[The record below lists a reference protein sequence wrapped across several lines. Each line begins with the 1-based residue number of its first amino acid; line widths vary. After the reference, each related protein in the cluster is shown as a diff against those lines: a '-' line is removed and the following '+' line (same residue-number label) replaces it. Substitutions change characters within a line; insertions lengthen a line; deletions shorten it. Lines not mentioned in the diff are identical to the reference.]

1 MKKQKQEILSTL
13 IDDELSNN
21 KEILDNLISNEEMK
35 DTWARFHLIG
45 DCLRGNLPKKIDR
58 NFSSNLKKIIANEP
72 SLFFPNK
79 NYKLVKEPIIGFA
92 IAASVA
98 IFAVLGIQRADISPI
113 ETTASTVHMKKEI
126 VDSKLD
132 TFSFPG
138 NYVAPAN
145 VEEINEYDFLSN
157 QRLNNYLI
165 NHSQYRNDLKMNTV
179 LPYAR
184 IVNIETED

>member
-1 MKKQKQEILSTL
+1 MKKQNQEILSTL
-13 IDDELSNN
+13 IDDELTNN

-98 IFAVLGIQRADISPI
+98 IFAVLGIQQFDTTSI
-113 ETTASTVHMKKEI
+113 EPTNSIVHMQEEI
-126 VDSKLD
+126 IDPHLN
-132 TFSFPG
+132 TFSFPDE
-138 NYVAPAN
+138 YISSASID
-145 VEEINEYDFLSN
+145 ESNEHEFLSN
-157 QRLNNYLI
+157 KRLNNYLI
-165 NHSQYRNDLKMNTV
+165 NHSQYRSNVKMNSI

-184 IVNIETED
+184 IVNIETEE